1 MCSDNGRGDE
11 NMVRLLAR
19 AIAFILMI
27 AMVADWAGRLLV
39 GAVWAQPPAELAA
52 GYSIPVTVTSKLPAE
67 NVPLDPLV
75 DFDKAISAINAAGV
89 LDPNS
94 IEVREIGTG
103 RVVAHS
109 LGDGFG
115 VSNRGRV
122 QWVASRPDQR
132 TYEIR
137 FRTAAV
143 RPVLRP
149 RQFTPLVG
157 VGDLVSYN
165 AGVPRPV
172 TMRFP
177 ARLVD
182 LTGDG
187 RLDLVGT
194 LPHYYAPGG
203 ELGGI
208 VCIPQVA
215 AEGELEFGEMA
226 RLRYRQSAGDDQSKH
241 FMGPYLVADVIDVN
255 RDGHPDVIYTTTS
268 KTTRFQPDR
277 SIHKFVHVFLNSGRR
292 DAGGMPEFVFDRK
305 FPLPSNPAAADSG
318 GHWWGPVRVVDLDGD
333 DVLDLVVGRMFS
345 DQADLVRDP
354 RCYFLKNTNPRGWPM
369 QLAPEVVIDC
379 GCRACFLDVDGDGRR
394 DAVGLILD
402 PNAQTPYRGN
412 LVTWRKNLGGK
423 TPRFGPPRRFP
434 GSPLKHS
441 TFLSAVDTP
450 RRRGLLLNDKRT
462 HSVRFLELLG
472 PSDQGDIRFRS
483 HVIASRSADVVAG
496 DQASPFPC
504 DWDGDGDWDLVVG
517 GGNGWPTVILNEG
530 TDRRPRFAL
539 PRQISSEGRPIRIFM
554 SQVFPGIRGYFH
566 DMGYPFP
573 SYVDWDGD
581 KLPDLM
587 LPNITNRVFWYRNVG
602 TRTEPKF
609 GPRQQVLVDGYPETS
624 QTLKATARRLGAGTG
639 KWNKRMLDPASPFGW
654 RARAGFGDFNG
665 DGLVDMVHADGRTR
679 HSGGYAEAYAL
690 FVQYR
695 DGEGHLRLRR
705 DRVITH
711 PDGKPLKCP
720 GYITSQAIA
729 ADWDRDGLL
738 DLICHWGPANT
749 KCQPMFVRNIGTRT
763 KPRFDHPRPLSLWGQ
778 PLYNLMK
785 HGPYWAVHDI
795 DGDGRPDLLAGC
807 AYGNYAFYRR
817 TAMDMPSRPTFQIGT
832 ARMLD
837 P

>member
-1 MCSDNGRGDE
+1 MGRLFAGAFAC
-11 NMVRLLAR
+11 RLLLAVTTTWP
-19 AIAFILMI
+19 AGLA
-27 AMVADWAGRLLV
+27 VAAE
-39 GAVWAQPPAELAA
+39 PPTGLTAS
-52 GYSIPVTVTSKLPAE
+52 YSIPVAVTSKLPSE

-75 DFDKAISAINAAGV
+75 DFDKALSAIDAPGV

-94 IEVREIGTG
+94 IQVREMGTG

-109 LGDGFG
+109 LGDSFG
-115 VSNRGRV
+115 VGNSGHV
-122 QWVASRPDQR
+122 QWVAARPNQR
-132 TYEIR
+132 AYEIH
-137 FRTAAV
+137 FRTTAKRAT
-143 RPVLRP
+143 LRP
-149 RQFTPLVG
+149 RRFTPLIG
-157 VGDLVSYN
+157 VGDLLSYN
-165 AGVPRPV
+165 AGVPRPI

-208 VCIPQVA
+208 VCIPQVMA
-215 AEGELEFGEMA
+215 GTHGELEFGEMA
-226 RLRYRQSAGDDQSKH
+226 RLRYKQSAGDNQLKH
-241 FMGPYLVADVIDVN
+241 FMGPYLVADVVDVN
-255 RDGHPDVIYTTTS
+255 RDGRPDVIYTTTS
-268 KTTRFQPDR
+268 KTTRFQSDR
-277 SIHKFVHVFLNSGRR
+277 SIHKFAHVFLNSGRR

-305 FPLPSNPAAADSG
+305 FPLPTDRSAGDSG
-318 GHWWGPVRVVDLDGD
+318 EHWWGPVRVVDLDGD
-333 DVLDLVVGRMFS
+333 GLLDLVVGRMFS
-345 DQADLVRDP
+345 DQAGVTRDS
-354 RCYFLKNTNPRGWPM
+354 RCYFLKNTNPQGWPM
-369 QLAPEVVIDC
+369 RLADEVVIDC

-402 PNAQTPYRGN
+402 PDAQTPYRGN
-412 LVTWRKNLGGK
+412 LVTWRKNLGGE

-434 GSPLKHS
+434 GLALKHT
-441 TFLSAVDTP
+441 TFLAAVDTP

-462 HSVRFLELLG
+462 HSVRFLEHLG
-472 PSDQGDIRFRS
+472 QSGPEGIRLRN

-530 TDRRPRFAL
+530 TDRRPQFSV
-539 PRQISSEGRPIRIFM
+539 PRQIHSEGSPIRIFM

-602 TRTEPKF
+602 TRDAPKF
-609 GPRQQVLVDGYPETS
+609 GPRRQVLVDGYPETE
-624 QTLKATARRLGAGTG
+624 QTLKETARRLGAGSG
-639 KWNKRMLDPASPFGW
+639 KWNKRMLDPVSPFGW

-695 DGEGHLRLRR
+695 DREGQLKLRR

-720 GYITSQAIA
+720 AYITSQAIA

-763 KPRFDHPRPLSLWGQ
+763 EPRFDHPRPLSLWGR

-817 TAMDMPSRPTFQIGT
+817 TAMDMPSRPTFQIGP
-832 ARMLD
+832 ARTLNR
-837 P
+837 

>member
-1 MCSDNGRGDE
+1 MTKLFAMPNALIL
-11 NMVRLLAR
+11 LLAL
-19 AIAFILMI
+19 IVFCWTGLP
-27 AMVADWAGRLLV
+27 V
-39 GAVWAQPPAELAA
+39 GAEPPVEFSARFSIRLA
-52 GYSIPVTVTSKLPAE
+52 VTSQLPAE
-67 NVPLDPLV
+67 KVPLDPFV
-75 DFDKAISAINAAGV
+75 DFEKVISAIDGAGV

-94 IEVREIGTG
+94 IEVLEMGTG
-103 RVVAHS
+103 RVVSHS
-109 LGDGFG
+109 LGDGFAIG
-115 VSNRGRV
+115 NRGRV
-122 QWVASRPDQR
+122 QWVAARPDQR
-132 TYEIR
+132 AYEIR
-137 FRTAAV
+137 FKTTAV
-143 RPVLRP
+143 RSVLLP
-149 RQFTPLVG
+149 RRSTPLIG

-165 AGVPRPV
+165 AGVPRPIA
-172 TMRFP
+172 MRFP

-215 AEGELEFGEMA
+215 AETRGELEFGEMV
-226 RLRYRQSAGDDQSKH
+226 RLRYKQSSEDDQLKH
-241 FMGPYLVADVIDVN
+241 FMGPYLVADVVDVN
-255 RDGHPDVIYTTTS
+255 RDGRPDVIYTTTS
-268 KTTRFQPDR
+268 KTTRFQSDKN
-277 SIHKFVHVFLNSGRR
+277 IHKYVHVFLNSGRR

-305 FPLPSNPAAADSG
+305 FPLPTDLSTGDSG
-318 GHWWGPVRVVDLDGD
+318 SHWWGPVRVVDLDGD
-333 DVLDLVVGRMFS
+333 GVLDLVVGRMFS
-345 DQADLVRDP
+345 DQAGVGRDP
-354 RCYFLKNTNPRGWPM
+354 RCYFLKNTNPKGWPM
-369 QLAPEVVIDC
+369 RLASEVEIDC

-394 DAVGLILD
+394 DAIGLILD
-402 PNAQTPYRGN
+402 PDAQTPYRGN
-412 LVTWRKNLGGK
+412 LVTWRKNLGGR
-423 TPRFGPPRRFP
+423 TLQFGPPRNFP

-441 TFLSAVDTP
+441 TFLAAVDTP

-462 HSVRFLELLG
+462 HSVRFLEHLG
-472 PSDQGDIRFRS
+472 KSARGDIRFRN

-530 TDRRPRFAL
+530 TDRRPRFAV
-539 PRQISSEGRPIRIFM
+539 PRQIPSEGQPIRIFM

-602 TRTEPKF
+602 TRTSPKF
-609 GPRQQVLVDGYPETS
+609 GPRQQVVVDGYPETAE
-624 QTLKATARRLGAGTG
+624 TMKETARRLGAGSG

-695 DGEGHLRLRR
+695 DREGHLKLRR
-705 DRVITH
+705 DRVITL
-711 PDGKPLKCP
+711 PNGKPLKCP

-738 DLICHWGPANT
+738 DLVCHWGPTNT

-763 KPRFDHPRPLSLWGQ
+763 EPRFDHPQPLSLWGQ

-817 TAMDMPSRPTFQIGT
+817 TAMDMPSRPTFQIGK
-832 ARMLD
+832 ARKLR